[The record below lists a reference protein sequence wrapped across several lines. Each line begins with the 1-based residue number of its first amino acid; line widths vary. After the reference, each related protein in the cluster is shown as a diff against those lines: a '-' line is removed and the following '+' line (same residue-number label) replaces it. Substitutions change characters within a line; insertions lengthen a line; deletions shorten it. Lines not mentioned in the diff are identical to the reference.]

1 MFLLIFIAADAN
13 LNSLDNISCFQFTF
27 HLLLVVVCLLGSH
40 CGKVLAA
47 VGKDDSAACVYKKAA
62 LFVHAIFA
70 YLLER
75 TTLCTYAGN
84 KKEVAW
90 YDAAYILE

>member
-13 LNSLDNISCFQFTF
+13 LNSLDNISCFKFAF
-27 HLLLVVVCLLGSH
+27 HLLLVVMCLLGCH
-40 CGKVLAA
+40 CSKVLAA
-47 VGKDDSAACVYKKAA
+47 VGEDDSAAGVYKKTAVI
-62 LFVHAIFA
+62 VHAVLA

-75 TTLCTYAGN
+75 TALSAYAGN
-84 KKEVAW
+84 KKEMAW